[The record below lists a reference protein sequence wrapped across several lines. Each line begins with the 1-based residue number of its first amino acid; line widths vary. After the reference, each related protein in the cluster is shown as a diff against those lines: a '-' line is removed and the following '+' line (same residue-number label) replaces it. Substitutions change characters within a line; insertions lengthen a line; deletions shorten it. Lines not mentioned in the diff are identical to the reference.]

1 LSLPFLVGGA
11 IITEKIFA
19 WPGLGLLTIESIE
32 SLDAP
37 VIEKIFAW
45 PGLGLLTIESIESL
59 DAPVIMAVVLMFG
72 IAVQVGNLLADIAV
86 AALDPRIR
94 LG

>member
-1 LSLPFLVGGA
+1 MMKGA
-11 IITEKIFA
+11 SSDSIDSIVRSPRPGQAKIF
-19 WPGLGLLTIESIE
+19 S
-32 SLDAP
+32 
-37 VIEKIFAW
+37 VMIEKIFAW

-72 IAVQVGNLLADIAV
+72 VAVQVGNLLADIAV